1 MTECTLIQKLRSYRF
16 FKMAILDW
24 IMTLLGAFILTKFL
38 IKYTNLR
45 YINFNRLLF
54 YVSISLTILA
64 IFLHKILNIDTV
76 FGYYL
81 GFNNMPSIIGC

>member
-1 MTECTLIQKLRSYRF
+1 MTDCTLIQQLRSYRF

-24 IMTLLGAFILTKFL
+24 IMTLFGAFILTTIL

-54 YVSISLTILA
+54 YVSVSLIILA
-64 IFLHKILNIDTV
+64 IFLHKLFQIDTV
-76 FGYYL
+76 FGSYL
-81 GFNNMPSIIGC
+81 GLNEMPIIIRC

>member
-1 MTECTLIQKLRSYRF
+1 MTDCTLIQQLRSYRF

-24 IMTLLGAFILTKFL
+24 IMTLFGAFIFTKFL

-45 YINFNRLLF
+45 YIKFNRLLF
-54 YVSISLTILA
+54 YVSVSLIILA
-64 IFLHKILNIDTV
+64 IFLHKLFHIDTV

-81 GFNNMPSIIGC
+81 GLNQMPIIIRC